1 MCSAQCRTTTT
12 PNTISIA
19 LWYLVL
25 SRPPAP
31 SKCLSPVPA
40 GDVAVI
46 TTPYGRRFPLIL
58 PDPAQ
63 TSERC
68 GTGWY
73 GRANIDRKSCSIFA
87 PPSTRR
93 TSPDAIAS
101 STVIEEAI
109 ASGLVRRV
117 DGGAKMLHDF
127 LSMFALPYQ
136 PVPQRSLV

>member
-19 LWYLVL
+19 LWYFVL

-93 TSPDAIAS
+93 TRS
-101 STVIEEAI
+101 EEHT
-109 ASGLVRRV
+109 SELQSRPHLVCRLLLEKKKKV
-117 DGGAKMLHDF
+117 
-127 LSMFALPYQ
+127 
-136 PVPQRSLV
+136 